1 MTNAERQRRYRE
13 RKRNGERVVTGVV
26 KPEGVTVTRP
36 VTRRVKRCLNCEVL
50 AGEVAALKRQLAG
63 RHPIA
68 LEAEIAT
75 RALGLKSLDSPCIH
89 GAVWGRCEKI
99 GCRPA

>member
-1 MTNAERQRRYRE
+1 MTNAERQRRYRD
-13 RKRNGERVVTGVV
+13 RKRNGERVVTGIVT
-26 KPEGVTVTRP
+26 PEGVTVTRP
-36 VTRRVKRCLNCEVL
+36 VTRRVKRCPSCEVL

-63 RHPIA
+63 REAVVKPIQKRVVA
-68 LEAEIAT
+68 AASDEAA
-75 RALGLKSLDSPCIH
+75 CIH